1 MPVYTQIVS
10 PSSQPVYRFAAYTFD
25 PSSGDLLRRG
35 GLLRLPKQS
44 TMILSI
50 LLQRAGTVVT
60 REELKSLLWQQGE
73 YVEYEQAINKA
84 MNRLRDTLRDDSAK
98 PRFIETISKRGYRFC
113 GIVELIPPET
123 DALASAANSETIP
136 SSFLQSKEQPDSR
149 ASSRAT
155 IPDYP
160 TQVFDSHP
168 RKTLYL
174 AIAVAVLTG
183 LTVLFVYFHG
193 RGKAKTVTSTLPVK
207 IHMAIPSFESHGEV
221 RATATEALR
230 LKVADSLSQLPQLE
244 IRGVRTLSGSR
255 EETIHEA
262 SQDPKLQML
271 LLGTMTLDANH
282 IVIQLEIVRRLD
294 AVHLASMQYEVT
306 QQELASLPDRI
317 QRDVLRQL
325 QLPSP
330 LEPTGHG
337 STQNPA
343 AFEAY
348 TEGRW
353 LAVARTQTS
362 LQSAIDKYKT
372 AIAMDPKFARAYA
385 GMATAVEAQGQYHLA
400 RVAERAETAKHL
412 AQQAIQLD
420 SDCAEAHA
428 VLGFILYTNE
438 WNAFEGEKELR
449 RGIELDTNQAA
460 FHIWLAVLLSQQG
473 RKHESLEEID
483 HAKAVDP
490 QWPAVYG
497 AEMYVAEIARD
508 TERTHAAAMEFVR
521 LQPASNNA
529 HNGLAWADWN
539 AGKDVSAIERW
550 RAIAVKSGN
559 TRRVAVEDAGLR
571 AFRSAGVRGYAKVR
585 IADILASPPP
595 TGSQNDYVA
604 AEWYAMSGDKMMA
617 LKELKRLCE
626 SHDPYCLAFRAIKYY
641 DSLKDDPAYQRLL
654 TEYAP

>member
-221 RATATEALR
+221 RATATGALR

-337 STQNPA
+337 STQ
-343 AFEAY
+343 
-348 TEGRW
+348 TRTTVW
-353 LAVARTQTS
+353 L
-362 LQSAIDKYKT
+362 
-372 AIAMDPKFARAYA
+372 
-385 GMATAVEAQGQYHLA
+385 G
-400 RVAERAETAKHL
+400 
-412 AQQAIQLD
+412 
-420 SDCAEAHA
+420 
-428 VLGFILYTNE
+428 
-438 WNAFEGEKELR
+438 
-449 RGIELDTNQAA
+449 
-460 FHIWLAVLLSQQG
+460 
-473 RKHESLEEID
+473 
-483 HAKAVDP
+483 
-490 QWPAVYG
+490 
-497 AEMYVAEIARD
+497 
-508 TERTHAAAMEFVR
+508 
-521 LQPASNNA
+521 
-529 HNGLAWADWN
+529 
-539 AGKDVSAIERW
+539 
-550 RAIAVKSGN
+550 
-559 TRRVAVEDAGLR
+559 
-571 AFRSAGVRGYAKVR
+571 
-585 IADILASPPP
+585 P
-595 TGSQNDYVA
+595 TGMQARMFRLSKGGGRSQSSREIRDG
-604 AEWYAMSGDKMMA
+604 S
-617 LKELKRLCE
+617 R
-626 SHDPYCLAFRAIKYY
+626 
-641 DSLKDDPAYQRLL
+641 
-654 TEYAP
+654 